1 MKIKTSDTT
10 FEEFKKADL
19 RIATIVKVEEIEKAD
34 KLYKLTLDVGE
45 LGEREIVSG
54 IKEWYSPKDLEGK
67 QIVYLANL
75 EPKTF
80 RGVKSFGMLLA
91 VGEEAIL
98 IHPKKKVPASSRLH

>member
-1 MKIKTSDTT
+1 MSGNIT
-10 FEEFKKADL
+10 FEEFKKVDL
-19 RIATIVKVEEIEKAD
+19 RIATILKVEEIENAD
-34 KLYKLTLDVGE
+34 KLYKLTLDAGE

-80 RGVKSFGMLLA
+80 RGVESHGMLLA
-91 VGEEAIL
+91 VGEEAVL
-98 IHPKKKVPASSRLH
+98 IHPKKKVPAGSRLH